1 MTAGTLPIWRRSVE
15 SRLASVA
22 LAVLPA
28 LAWQAGC
35 LQTALLPRFAALVLL
50 AGATAALLS
59 ILLDRRAQTRP
70 SARPS
75 RTALLLDAGIQ
86 AALVAALWPAQLPL
100 WPVLIGLAVALAVQR
115 LLGGWAVNPFPPA
128 LLALCTGIALG
139 RGFSG
144 MDFTPPLTSL
154 IDSALVTAGWL
165 LLALLPIGLRIQPAR
180 APLAFLVPSVGVL
193 ALGGIA
199 SSALPVSA
207 ILAGFVLADTRHL
220 PATPAGQW
228 LLGLLA
234 GLGASLLWLLAA
246 PPLAIVFP
254 LLAVFALAP
263 WIERLSLKRPAMP
276 ESSS

>member
-1 MTAGTLPIWRRSVE
+1 MAGALPVWRRSIE
-15 SRLASVA
+15 ARLASVA
-22 LAVLPA
+22 LALLPA
-28 LAWQAGC
+28 LAWQAWQ
-35 LQTALLPRFAALVLL
+35 LQAALLPRFTALVLL

-59 ILLDRRAQTRP
+59 ALLDRRVQARP

-100 WPVLIGLAVALAVQR
+100 WPVLIGLALALAVQR

-128 LLALCTGIALG
+128 LLTLCIGIALG

-144 MDFTPPLTSL
+144 TDFTPPLSSL
-154 IDSALVTAGWL
+154 IDNALVASGWL
-165 LLALLPIGLRIQPAR
+165 LLGLLPIGLRIWPAR
-180 APLAFLVPSVGVL
+180 APLAFLLPTVSVFL
-193 ALGGIA
+193 LGGIA
-199 SSALPVSA
+199 SSALVTGA
-207 ILAGFVLADTRHL
+207 ILAGFVVADTRHL
-220 PATPAGQW
+220 PATPAGQC

-263 WIERLSLKRPAMP
+263 WIEQLSLKRPVVP
-276 ESSS
+276 ESRS